1 MTAATATDQQRV
13 RDPLLIAAIAIAV
26 IYIVFALIVLNRAG
40 PGGPV
45 ATSPASEN
53 GQPSADGRVGLKS
66 LTDSLFPPT

>member
-1 MTAATATDQQRV
+1 MALFI
-13 RDPLLIAAIAIAV
+13 PAIPIAV
-26 IYIVFALIVLNRAG
+26 IYIVFAFIALNRAG

-53 GQPSADGRVGLKS
+53 GQLSADGRVGLKS